1 MVLRPDASHM
11 FQNYDKTTILDV
23 SNIDT
28 LNVTNMSNMFCNA
41 TITNMVGL
49 DKIDTSKV
57 INMSDMFKNSKATT
71 SYSGI
76 QADADKFNV
85 SSNKPST
92 LTIKVK

>member
-1 MVLRPDASHM
+1 
-11 FQNYDKTTILDV
+11 
-23 SNIDT
+23 
-28 LNVTNMSNMFCNA
+28 MSNMFCNA

-92 LTIKVK
+92 LTFKVK